1 MGRPHFPR
9 NLLEFQNQFGTEEA
23 CLAYLVAS
31 RWPDGFRCPSCGG
44 GKAYPLRSRLLW
56 QCAAPNCRHQTSVTA
71 GTVLDGSRTPLMT
84 WFWAAYLMTTDRRGV
99 SASLLQRQ
107 LGLGY
112 KTAWLILHKLRRAML
127 APERRKLSGSIEMDE
142 TWIGG
147 RQSGIKGSRQLKGRQ
162 AALVVVA
169 VERTETGSGRTRME
183 VIPDFT
189 QATMTN
195 FALRNIEKGSTVKT
209 DAMTGFN
216 GLRSAGYTHFSE
228 KQGDIRHGALHVV
241 PMADRAIGNL
251 KQWLL
256 GTYHGVGRSQ
266 LQAYLDEFVYR
277 HNRRYNLQ
285 AAFQRL
291 LGLGT
296 QHAPATLASVRRDM
310 RVPRLSGYSAMVPP
324 PS

>member
-9 NLLEFQNQFGTEEA
+9 NLLEFQIQFGTEEA
-23 CLAYLVAS
+23 CLEYLVAS
-31 RWPDGFRCPSCGG
+31 RWPDGFHCPRCGG
-44 GKAYPLRSRLLW
+44 GKAYPVRSRLLW
-56 QCAAPNCRHQTSVTA
+56 QCAVPNCRRQTSVTA
-71 GTVLDGSRTPLMT
+71 GTVLDSSRTPLMA

-112 KTAWLILHKLRRAML
+112 KTAWLMLHKLRRAML
-127 APERRKLSGSIEMDE
+127 APDRSKLSGSIEMDE

-147 RQSGIKGSRQLKGRQ
+147 RQSGIKGSRQLKGRK

-169 VERTETGSGRTRME
+169 VERTKTGSGRTRME
-183 VIPDFT
+183 VIPDFS
-189 QATMTN
+189 QATMTD
-195 FALRNIEKGSTVKT
+195 FALRNIERGSTVVT

-216 GLRSAGYTHFSE
+216 GLRAAGYIHFSE
-228 KQGDIRHGALHVV
+228 KQGDIRHGAPHVV

-256 GTYHGVGRSQ
+256 GTYHGVGHSQ

-291 LGLGT
+291 LGLGAAH
-296 QHAPATLASVRRDM
+296 QPVPLQAVRGGM
-310 RVPRLSGYSAMVPP
+310 YMSQFLG
-324 PS
+324 